1 MGMIW
6 GLIGNVWVEYQ
17 VVTWSMAS
25 WLVGKKVTTIW
36 MISSVL
42 VLVSLRVPQ
51 TWSVTVLVLPGT
63 LSHPQGIRGAEYGGY
78 GEQIAPR
85 RLWWRARNEFRFL
98 ELPSLGLVECLV
110 EGR

>member
-1 MGMIW
+1 
-6 GLIGNVWVEYQ
+6 
-17 VVTWSMAS
+17 MAL
-25 WLVGKKVTTIW
+25 WFVGKRVTMIW

-51 TWSVTVLVLPGT
+51 TWSVIVLMFPGT

-78 GEQIAPR
+78 GEQVALR
-85 RLWWRARNEFRFL
+85 RAWRLVRNELRFL